1 MNEKERLSRTEMLL
15 GEEGIRRL
23 KGAHVAVFGVGGVGG
38 HIAEALARSG
48 VGELTLVDS
57 DVVSESNI
65 NRQIIATY
73 DTLGKYKVEAAAE
86 RIRSIN
92 PACIVHER
100 REFYLPENSG
110 AFDFT
115 KFTYVADAIDTVSGK
130 ISLIMEAKAAGVPV
144 ISAMGAGNKLD
155 PTAFEVAD
163 IYKTSVCPLAAVMR
177 RELRKRGVKSLKCVY
192 SKEPALR
199 PMVETDENGQRH
211 KIPPGST
218 AFVPGVSGL
227 IIAGEIIK
235 DISGIRGGSF

>member
-15 GEEGIRRL
+15 GADGMERL
-23 KGAHVAVFGVGGVGG
+23 KSAHVAVFGIGGVGG

-73 DTLGKYKVEAAAE
+73 DTLGKYKVDAAAD
-86 RIRSIN
+86 RIHSIN
-92 PACIVHER
+92 PSCIVHCR
-100 REFYLPENSG
+100 REFYLPENSN

-115 KFTYVADAIDTVSGK
+115 EFTYVADAIDTVSGK

-155 PTAFEVAD
+155 PTAFEVSD
-163 IYKTSVCPLAAVMR
+163 IYKTSVCPLASVMR
-177 RELRKRGVKSLKCVY
+177 RELRKRGVDSLKCVY

-199 PMVETDENGQRH
+199 PMTETDENGQRK

-235 DISGIRGGSF
+235 DIAGQLE

>member
-15 GEEGIRRL
+15 GEEGIERL
-23 KGAHVAVFGVGGVGG
+23 KRAHVAVFGIGGVGG

-57 DVVSESNI
+57 DTVSESNI
-65 NRQIIATY
+65 NRQIVATY
-73 DTLGKYKVEAAAE
+73 DTLGMYKTAAAAA
-86 RIRSIN
+86 RIRSVN
-92 PACIVHER
+92 PSCIVHER
-100 REFYLPENSG
+100 REFYLPENSH

-115 KFTYVADAIDTVSGK
+115 RFSYVADAIDTVSGK
-130 ISLIMEAKAAGVPV
+130 ISLILEAKAAGVPV

-155 PTAFEVAD
+155 PTAFEVTD

-177 RELRKRGVKSLKCVY
+177 RELRKRGVDALKCVY

-199 PMVETDENGQRH
+199 PMTETGENGDRR
-211 KIPPGST
+211 KSPPGST

-235 DISGIRGGSF
+235 DIAFGA